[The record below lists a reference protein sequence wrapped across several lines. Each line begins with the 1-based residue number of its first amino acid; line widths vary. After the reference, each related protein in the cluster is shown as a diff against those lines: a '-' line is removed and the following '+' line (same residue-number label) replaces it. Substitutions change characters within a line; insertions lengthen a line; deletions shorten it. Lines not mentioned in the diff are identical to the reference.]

1 MPKKTAN
8 TRSSV
13 QQRRKPKAQKSFEL
27 VRPVSAEDEI
37 ENNDDNADEPTSV
50 GVATS
55 TVSAPSQK
63 RVKTTT
69 PSIRSEKAAATL
81 PESEKSTAQKT
92 EKTPVLN
99 TVEDEEPA
107 EAVEETVPV
116 PAPKS
121 SASARLAARRQ
132 AAQKAQRSVSLI
144 SAENY
149 TYVRKDLVIIAI
161 LAIIMFTAI
170 IILHFVPA
178 IGG

>member
-1 MPKKTAN
+1 MPKKTAH

-27 VRPVSAEDEI
+27 VRPASAENEI
-37 ENNDDNADEPTSV
+37 ENNDDNTDKPGSV

-55 TVSAPSQK
+55 TVSAPSPK

-69 PSIRSEKAAATL
+69 PSIRSEKSTAAS
-81 PESEKSTAQKT
+81 PESEKSKAQKT
-92 EKTPVLN
+92 EKTPVLEN
-99 TVEDEEPA
+99 VEDGEPA
-107 EAVEETVPV
+107 EAVEETL
-116 PAPKS
+116 PAPTPNS
-121 SASARLAARRQ
+121 SAAARLAARRQ
-132 AAQKAQRSVSLI
+132 AVQKAQRSVSLI

-149 TYVRKDLVIIAI
+149 TYVRRDLLIIAI
-161 LAIIMFTAI
+161 LAIIMFSAI

>member
-99 TVEDEEPA
+99 TVENEEPA
-107 EAVEETVPV
+107 EV
-116 PAPKS
+116 
-121 SASARLAARRQ
+121 
-132 AAQKAQRSVSLI
+132 
-144 SAENY
+144 
-149 TYVRKDLVIIAI
+149 VRKLYLYRRPNPVH
-161 LAIIMFTAI
+161 
-170 IILHFVPA
+170 LHASLLDARQHKRPSDQYP
-178 IGG
+178 